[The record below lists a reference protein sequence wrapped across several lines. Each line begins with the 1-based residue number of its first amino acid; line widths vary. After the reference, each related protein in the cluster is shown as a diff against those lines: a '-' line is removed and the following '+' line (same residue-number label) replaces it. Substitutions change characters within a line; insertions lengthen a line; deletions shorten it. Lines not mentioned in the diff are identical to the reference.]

1 MQQRRLFKKQELM
14 KNLVK
19 TSSAE
24 VILLISFC
32 YYMIV
37 GVVTTSSYAAYVE
50 DIVVIQGAQMQY
62 FICEHRGHNISN
74 PCNRSDLENVSG
86 IFIAVGYF
94 LLILYPFAHL
104 MYVLNIKCLRQ
115 KCKSCCCHTPKESV
129 TSSKSKTKL

>member
-1 MQQRRLFKKQELM
+1 MQQRRLFKKQKLI
-14 KNLVK
+14 KNLAK

-24 VILLISFC
+24 VILLVSFC

-37 GVVTTSSYAAYVE
+37 GVVTTSSNAAYVE
-50 DIVVIQGAQMQY
+50 DIVLIQRAQMKY
-62 FICEHRGHNISN
+62 FICEQRGHNISN
-74 PCNRSDLENVSG
+74 PCILENISG
-86 IFIAVGYF
+86 IFTAVGYF

-115 KCKSCCCHTPKESV
+115 KCKSCCCHTLKESV